1 MTERQK
7 TRLKQLM
14 RLKESGKILSSHERR
29 EYELLLR
36 VLEDMQYPGHWAGS
50 NPVYR

>member
-1 MTERQK
+1 MSEGQK
-7 TRLKQLM
+7 ARLRELM
-14 RLKESGKILSSHERR
+14 RMTESGKILSSHERR

-36 VLEDMQYPGHWAGS
+36 LLEDMQYPGHWAGS